1 MATCKQMST
10 TFKYDWGQAVRVATT
25 APVNIHPGRPGSVC
39 GMREVEGRRVYLIEF
54 SDGQAIEISE
64 DFLEAMKDE

>member
-1 MATCKQMST
+1 
-10 TFKYDWGQAVRVATT
+10 
-25 APVNIHPGRPGSVC
+25 
-39 GMREVEGRRVYLIEF
+39 MREVEGRRVYLIEF